1 MKKNVFLT
9 LLAAVLLAGC
19 TNEYNK
25 ILMSSDTAY
34 KYECA
39 KQYFAMG
46 KFNQASQLLQDVVIG
61 QKGRSTAQ
69 ESLYMIGRG
78 ALMKPHLPAMIKSGL
93 VSATFKG
100 LEVQQV
106 LRIARNAG
114 LQAIEWSENH
124 HIPCGDEA
132 FASTVGKL
140 TADAGLEIAGYG
152 SYYRLGQ
159 GTDILPSLRTAKAIG
174 AKQVRIWAGTKA
186 SADVCAEERKAL
198 VKELVQACRTAS
210 DMGIVLNLEW
220 HKNTL
225 TDTNESGLALLR
237 ETACDNLHT
246 LWQPT
251 MIRSKACSRCLMTSR
266 EPSRSSAR
274 STTPTGTPTSR

>member
-1 MKKNVFLT
+1 
-9 LLAAVLLAGC
+9 
-19 TNEYNK
+19 
-25 ILMSSDTAY
+25 
-34 KYECA
+34 
-39 KQYFAMG
+39 
-46 KFNQASQLLQDVVIG
+46 
-61 QKGRSTAQ
+61 
-69 ESLYMIGRG
+69 
-78 ALMKPHLPAMIKSGL
+78 MIKSGL

-159 GTDILPSLRTAKAIG
+159 GMDILPSLRTAKAIG

-210 DMGIVLNLEW
+210 NMGIVLNLEW

-251 MIRSKACSRCLMTSR
+251 MALTEEQRKEGLGMILPYLSYLHVYHWDQTGRRPLEEGRRPWGIYFATLDPEKDYYALLEFVKDDSEQQFYKDADVLKEMLDYGRSAH
-266 EPSRSSAR
+266 
-274 STTPTGTPTSR
+274 